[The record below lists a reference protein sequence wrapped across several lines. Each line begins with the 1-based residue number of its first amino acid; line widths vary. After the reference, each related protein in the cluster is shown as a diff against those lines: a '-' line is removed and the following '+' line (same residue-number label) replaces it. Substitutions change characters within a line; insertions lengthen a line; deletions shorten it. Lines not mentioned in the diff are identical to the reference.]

1 MACSVELYSNNEK
14 GQDKLGLW
22 QAVVLSVVEEKLES
36 KGRARILTVR
46 MVMRRQKGRHLHKQE
61 DLQWINLTASD

>member
-22 QAVVLSVVEEKLES
+22 QAVVISIVEKKME
-36 KGRARILTVR
+36 
-46 MVMRRQKGRHLHKQE
+46 
-61 DLQWINLTASD
+61 